1 MCLGSFGIIDETI
14 PRQCIND
21 KCRQKF
27 CSKCVNHIRIYNGN
41 NRPFQ
46 CMYCLKEYPINCYPE
61 ENNILK
67 QQIWNDKVN
76 KYGIERTKHLLTTN
90 CDPKE
95 LHFDI
100 DCRRRQLLNL
110 FSTHKRIC
118 KQTHAN
124 ETDTEIE
131 NMINQLS
138 NITLH
143 SKSHASNSIELYKM
157 LYRQA
162 ISLPDSDDIGSVYI
176 RLCEQLSVDIFNDE
190 FSSIFPNTHK
200 KMNDW
205 MFEQEVGE
213 EFHPKLFHVIDVIE
227 QDIVSQWSNPSV
239 TPSTSI
245 GVIGYTNAGK
255 SSLVNRLLGIS
266 SLNDDQAAP
275 IGSMK
280 TTYTALRFDRKE
292 PLIYHSIN
300 GNIEIPITLV
310 DIQGHDKNRTSDNN
324 MIEAGNYHNEIR
336 KANCD
341 IYILVTD
348 DDLHDEQK
356 NWISFIKET
365 LKRECI
371 LVRSKVD
378 ILYLTKIRE
387 LSGNC
392 YGKNTREE
400 RLQYHTTIM
409 DQIRSQNTI
418 PSNKIYLVSADYQ
431 PMSIDADLLLF
442 EHSFDFDSLLTELS
456 FLASNA
462 RTSRIHL
469 LAKQTVNRVINTCFR
484 RGYVLNVMK
493 YKIAAGFA
501 AIIPFGDQLPR
512 YLSRDKIREAFGI
525 NDDFG
530 QYLLQFNLIIDNGLL
545 QTSVF
550 RKYVKVQEIKK
561 DSKLDA
567 KAIGTAAGYAT
578 AVVGTFSDDIVRIAA
593 PTATALS
600 TAGRI
605 VLTAA
610 TIVSNKMILF
620 SIYCALLWFLIFN
633 HEGLGF
639 NLEDELNEDAID
651 SLDDKQQK
659 MNDRSLISNMNNYN
673 YDYANDDWN
682 VYLKREKLDEE
693 NAMPFKNL
701 SKGYIKDNSNV
712 YSMCKKINEA
722 DAMSFEV
729 LRYDYS
735 KDKSNVYFKGNKVD
749 GADAISFEVLRYDY
763 SKDKSNVY
771 FKSNK
776 VDGADAMSFEVL
788 NYDYSK
794 DKSNVYFSEWKIYG
808 ADPISFEV
816 LDYFYSKD
824 KFNVYYQY
832 GKIALADTMS
842 FEVLNK
848 SYARD
853 NLNVYFMYW
862 KLDGADPMSFQVLH
876 GLYGKD
882 ISSIYFM
889 YWKIDGADPTS
900 FQILGGGY
908 SKDISNIYFMYWKI
922 HGVDIMS
929 FRVFRNGY
937 AKDISN
943 VYCGSNK
950 MEHASV
956 RSWLRGYARW

>member
-14 PRQCIND
+14 PRQCINE
-21 KCRQKF
+21 KCCQKF

-76 KYGIERTKHLLTTN
+76 KYGIERTKHLLTIN

-162 ISLPDSDDIGSVYI
+162 ISLPDSDDIGSLYI

-300 GNIEIPITLV
+300 GNIEIPVTLV

-356 NWISFIKET
+356 NWITFIKET

-442 EHSFDFDSLLTELS
+442 EHSFDFDSLLIELS

-610 TIVSNKMILF
+610 TIGV
-620 SIYCALLWFLIFN
+620 
-633 HEGLGF
+633 GV
-639 NLEDELNEDAID
+639 
-651 SLDDKQQK
+651 
-659 MNDRSLISNMNNYN
+659 LISAGVCAWSAISSGKHIFSYVNRVS
-673 YDYANDDWN
+673 DDCIL
-682 VYLKREKLDEE
+682 VVDRIIQVIIEREKNKEINNICPTAM
-693 NAMPFKNL
+693 NA
-701 SKGYIKDNSNV
+701 D
-712 YSMCKKINEA
+712 
-722 DAMSFEV
+722 
-729 LRYDYS
+729 
-735 KDKSNVYFKGNKVD
+735 
-749 GADAISFEVLRYDY
+749 
-763 SKDKSNVY
+763 
-771 FKSNK
+771 
-776 VDGADAMSFEVL
+776 
-788 NYDYSK
+788 
-794 DKSNVYFSEWKIYG
+794 
-808 ADPISFEV
+808 
-816 LDYFYSKD
+816 
-824 KFNVYYQY
+824 
-832 GKIALADTMS
+832 
-842 FEVLNK
+842 
-848 SYARD
+848 
-853 NLNVYFMYW
+853 
-862 KLDGADPMSFQVLH
+862 
-876 GLYGKD
+876 
-882 ISSIYFM
+882 
-889 YWKIDGADPTS
+889 
-900 FQILGGGY
+900 
-908 SKDISNIYFMYWKI
+908 
-922 HGVDIMS
+922 
-929 FRVFRNGY
+929 
-937 AKDISN
+937 
-943 VYCGSNK
+943 
-950 MEHASV
+950 
-956 RSWLRGYARW
+956 